1 MDKTISRL
9 RNGLQLDGYVNSDGS
24 IDYIKDKDGNVVF
37 GADANG
43 RFYGKAFDRAVG
55 AVTANDDGLT
65 SAIIPANLDFV
76 TITSAGATKQVSLPV
91 ATSATIGKEMKL
103 YVGSNGLELLAGAGN
118 QTINTVDADGT
129 NQLDVP
135 ANTIM
140 HCIQISATGWYVWL
154 ETATTLSKVA
164 PDND

>member
-1 MDKTISRL
+1 MDKNISRL
-9 RNGLQLDGYVNSDGS
+9 RNGLQLDGYVNADGS
-24 IDYIKDKDGNVVF
+24 IDYLKDKDGNVIF

-43 RFYGKAFDRAVG
+43 RYYGKAFDRAVG
-55 AVTANDDGLT
+55 AVTANADGLT
-65 SAIIPANLDFV
+65 DAIIPANLDFV
-76 TITSAGATKQVSLPV
+76 TITSSGATQQASLPV
-91 ATSATIGKEMKL
+91 ATSATIGKKLDL

-118 QTINTVDADGT
+118 QLINTVDADGT

-140 HCIQISATGWYVWL
+140 HCLQITASAWYVWL